1 MNMDLEK
8 YAKINYFSTIRR
20 DMKYLKPSVGFLLV
34 LLLTQIEAKE
44 TLQKTDSEVI
54 AQCDKNRDNKITGKI
69 EGLCYLD
76 LRKSKAEKELSKS
89 EEELSK
95 SEKELK
101 KLKQIEK
108 LLTDK

>member
-1 MNMDLEK
+1 MNRDLEK

-44 TLQKTDSEVI
+44 TLQKTDPEVI

-76 LRKSKAEKELSKS
+76 LKKKRLDKDI
-89 EEELSK
+89 
-95 SEKELK
+95 K
-101 KLKQIEK
+101 KLDKDIKK
-108 LLTDK
+108 LDKDNKKLEETIINKFN